1 MLALINLIIRRTR
14 LAFRTPLAS
23 PCSSPPALLPAP
35 HPALIPGPV
44 LPVAGRA
51 LGRSSCGLE
60 VRGAGKEPGP
70 PPARPARG
78 SGPDGRRSPRVRVRL
93 QPRPNGLSRQ
103 KARGPRAQPDLET
116 LGSLRPRSP
125 SHSLRPAQRLWPGL
139 VAGALPS
146 GAPAA
151 AAARRGERA
160 RGLPDSGPAGPA
172 TPGLGRDGWGRP
184 HLQPTGP
191 GV

>member
-23 PCSSPPALLPAP
+23 SCSSPHPPPAP

-44 LPVAGRA
+44 LRVAGRA

-60 VRGAGKEPGP
+60 VRGAGKEPGR
-70 PPARPARG
+70 PPARPALG
-78 SGPDGRRSPRVRVRL
+78 SGPDGRPSPRVPVRL
-93 QPRPNGLSRQ
+93 PPRPDGRSRQ
-103 KARGPRAQPDLET
+103 KARGPRVQSDLET
-116 LGSLRPRSP
+116 LGSVRPRSP

-139 VAGALPS
+139 ATGPLPS

-151 AAARRGERA
+151 ATARRSARA
-160 RGLPDSGPAGPA
+160 RGLLDSGPAGPA
-172 TPGLGRDGWGRP
+172 NPGLGRDGWGRP